1 MNKSRSL
8 ASRFV
13 LQFAF
18 ILLPLALVV
27 IAQMV
32 IDSWNAGAVE
42 RSHKVQTDAYK
53 LRGHFKGFLDGVVD
67 AVDTG
72 ALSNSAK
79 GQLGLARESMETL
92 VSDEPGDE
100 TLRPLARE
108 IGDLNSAVAS
118 ASRLQDLVA
127 LRPAINAADADI
139 SALVSRYD
147 ARVEKDLLSTVGYA
161 SAQRKIVPLV
171 LIVTLVITALF
182 IRNTL
187 TRPIVQAEDAAN
199 TIAAGRISPEL
210 KLDLRND
217 LGSLLRS
224 IAWMNDSLYK
234 VIHRVKSAAQSV
246 SGSAQE
252 LATNN
257 GEIARHVEN
266 EAAAIEQIAGGM
278 EELAATVKQ
287 NADNAVSANGLAQ
300 GASDAAASARTIM
313 AEVVENMDNIGASA
327 RQIAGIVALIDD
339 IAFQTNILALNAAVE
354 AARAGES
361 GRGFAVVASEV
372 RALAM
377 KSATSAKDIK
387 RLVNSAVSNVGQGHD
402 LVQGAAKTIE
412 KAVKSIQ
419 NVALLM
425 SDIASASREQA
436 GGIDEA
442 KTAVEGMDRAISSS
456 SALVGNAVT
465 ASKQLEAAA
474 LNLTDLVDTFS
485 LDEAHASLGSAREDT
500 TEVGQEE
507 PPPNSLTSLKRIIR
521 SAGRGLFNRS
531 EV

>member
-1 MNKSRSL
+1 MSQSRSL

-13 LQFAF
+13 LQFAL

-32 IDSWNAGAVE
+32 IDSWNAGTVE
-42 RSHKVQTDAYK
+42 RSHKVQAVAYN

-72 ALSNSAK
+72 ALGNSAK
-79 GQLGLARESMETL
+79 DKLGLARNSAESL
-92 VSDEPGDE
+92 VAEEPGDE
-100 TLRPLARE
+100 TLGPLARE
-108 IGDLNSAVAS
+108 IGDLDAAVAR
-118 ASRLQDLVA
+118 ASKLQDLIA
-127 LRPAINAADADI
+127 LRPAINTADADI
-139 SALVSRYD
+139 AALVSRYD
-147 ARVEKDLLSTVGYA
+147 ARVEKDLLSTVAYA

-171 LIVTLVITALF
+171 LVVTLIVTVLF

-187 TRPIVQAEDAAN
+187 TRPIVQAEEAAN

-210 KLDLRND
+210 KLALRND

-278 EELAATVKQ
+278 EELAGTVKQ

-300 GASDAAASARTIM
+300 GASNAAASARTIM
-313 AEVVENMDNIGASA
+313 AEVVANMDNIGASA
-327 RQIAGIVALIDD
+327 SQIAGIVALIDD

-377 KSATSAKDIK
+377 KSAASAKDIK
-387 RLVNSAVSNVGQGHD
+387 RLVDSAVSNVGHGHE
-402 LVQGAAKTIE
+402 LVQSAAKTIE
-412 KAVKSIQ
+412 ETVKSIQ

-425 SDIASASREQA
+425 SDIASASREQSS
-436 GGIDEA
+436 GIDQA
-442 KTAVEGMDRAISSS
+442 KAAIEGMDQAISSS

-474 LNLTDLVDTFS
+474 LNLTELVDAFR
-485 LDEAHASLGSAREDT
+485 LDETQSSLAGSREDASG
-500 TEVGQEE
+500 VGQGEAA
-507 PPPNSLTSLKRIIR
+507 PKSSSPLKWILHA
-521 SAGRGLFNRS
+521 AGGRLFNRR
-531 EV
+531 EI